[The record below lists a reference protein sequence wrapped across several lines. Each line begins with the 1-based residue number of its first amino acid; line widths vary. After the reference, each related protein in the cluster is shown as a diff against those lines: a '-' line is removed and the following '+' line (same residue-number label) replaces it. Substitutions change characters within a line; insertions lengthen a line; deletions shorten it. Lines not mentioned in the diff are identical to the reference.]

1 MKAHVLSRR
10 NRAVGFAIAVSI
22 IMLGAAALASA
33 GAALAPMSPPGGASA
48 SSTTT
53 TLPAS
58 FAGSSSG
65 QTYTVSLVGSSVAVG
80 SFPSPTPS
88 QAAQGSAASAG
99 SSFLEPF
106 ASDLTISVAPTSEG
120 PYDVGEAAG
129 TLTATL
135 DFTGSGTVAVE
146 WWSSTTSATCGD
158 SSYADTGTSGLTLI
172 PDTSASGATYYCA
185 IATETGGLG
194 SIADSN
200 SVDIIVNADPA
211 VSVTPVGPLTYD
223 VGQSA
228 SPGLTA
234 TVDYSGPNTVAV
246 EWWASTSSSTCGD
259 MSYTDTAISG
269 DSFTPN
275 TAASGTTY
283 YCAIA
288 TETGGAGTVADSNSV
303 EITVNADPT
312 VSVAPVG
319 PLTYDVGQSASPG
332 LTATV
337 TYSGSNTVSVEWWS
351 STSSAVCGD
360 LSYTDTGTSGLT
372 LVPDTSAPGTTY
384 YCAIATET
392 GGAGTVADS
401 NSVEITVNADPTVSV
416 TPTGPLSYDVGQTAG
431 TLTASV
437 AYLGSNTVSVE
448 WYSSGI
454 STCNAGSTDT
464 THSGL
469 TFTPSTVSTGTTYYC
484 AVVSDSGVP
493 GYSSPSNALGVT
505 VNPALVAGGVTPDSP
520 TYDVGQTATLAVN
533 PSAGTS
539 PYSYQ
544 WYSSAAGT
552 GACDL
557 GVSISGATDS
567 TYGAPTGSAGTTYYC
582 YVVTDSATT
591 PTSIGSTWDKVTVNS
606 ALVAGGVTPGT
617 PAYDVG
623 QTATLT
629 SHPSL
634 GTIPYTYQWYSS
646 AAGTGACDLG
656 ASISGATDS
665 TYGAPTGSAGTT
677 YYCYVVTDSASTP
690 TSIGSGWD
698 LVTVNQAL
706 AAGAVTPGSPT
717 YDVGQTATL
726 ASHASSGTGSYT
738 YQWYS
743 SATGSGACD
752 AGTSISGA
760 TGNTYGAPTGSA
772 GTTYYCYVV
781 TDSATT
787 PTSAESAWDLVTV
800 NQALAAGAVTPGSPT
815 YDVGQTATLTS
826 HASLG
831 TTSYSYQWY
840 SSTTGAG
847 ICSSGSPITGATN
860 SAFGPPTGSAGT
872 TYYCYVVTDSAS
884 TPTSIGSGWDL
895 VTVNQALA
903 AGAVTPGSPTYDVGQ
918 TATLTSHPSLGT
930 IPYTYQWYSSA
941 TGSVACNAGTSISG
955 ATGNTY
961 GAPTGSA
968 GTTYYCY
975 VVTDSATTPT
985 SIGSTWDKVTVNSAL
1000 AKPGAPTPSATTMDA
1015 DQPLWVNGTIP
1026 LTGTSPYSWQW
1037 LVEVD
1042 GAGGYAP
1049 TTQCVVNGG
1058 TGAAG
1063 GTLETC
1069 WIPGNTLTAST
1080 FYNFELKVTDAAT
1093 APVTVTSTTSAAV
1106 TTSSA
1111 LTAGTP
1117 SPAFAIL
1124 DNGQSVTLTA
1134 NPSGGSIPYTNYTW
1148 YSTVSSATAATT
1160 CGSGGWGTWV
1170 QFGPSATYLTSP
1182 TSTSYYCYVVTD
1194 TNFDTA
1200 ASATADVAVNSTLT
1214 APTSPTVTATALD
1227 VDQALTATTTLP
1239 STGTPDYSWQWLV
1252 SVNGGAYGNATQCA
1266 GNNGTGADA
1275 GDTETCAIAA
1285 NTLAVG
1291 ATYAFELQLTDNATL
1306 PETTTSLPS
1315 STVTVSSALTA
1326 PAAPTPS
1333 GTKLDVNQVLT
1344 VTGKTPTSGS
1354 PTYTW
1359 QWLISINGAAYS
1371 AASQCSVN
1379 GGAGAVGGATE
1390 TCRIVASTLAVGDTY
1405 SFELMVTDS
1414 ADSQETATSL
1424 ASSMVAVS
1432 SALTSPGA
1440 PSASATALDA
1450 DQALTVTGKLPSTG
1464 TPTYAWQWLISVNGG
1479 AYVDATQCLVNSGS
1493 GASVG
1498 ATETC
1503 TVAGNLLTAGATY
1516 SFELKV
1522 TDSASTPQMQASLA
1536 SATVTV
1542 SSALSG
1548 PATPAVSATALDV
1561 DQVLTVTGAI
1571 PSTGT
1576 SPYSWQWMVSVNG
1589 GAYADATQCV
1599 VNNGSGAS
1607 GGAPE
1612 TCSIVASTL
1621 IAKDTYTFQLQ
1632 VTDSASTP
1640 EVTTST
1646 AGPTVVVRSALTAPG
1661 APAVSST
1668 ALDVNQVFKGTAVV
1682 PSTGTSPY
1690 SWQWLI
1696 SINGTAYT
1704 DAKQCAVESGGGATG
1719 GATVTCS
1726 IEANVLIVGAT
1737 YTLELRVTDSASTP
1751 ETMPSLVSLTV
1762 TVSPALTAVPP
1773 TPTSPAIDSGQ
1784 SITLSANPSGGS
1796 GAYTYQWYSGS
1807 TATACLALG
1816 SPITT
1821 GTSATY
1827 SASPTTTTYYC
1838 YAVTDSATM
1847 PETQPSSGSLPVTV
1861 NSALTAPSAPAVSAT
1876 SLNVNQALTMTA
1888 TIPLTGTPTYS
1899 WQWLVSVNGGGY
1911 APATQ
1916 CAANGGSGA
1925 TGGTTE
1931 TCSISANTL
1940 TVGDTYGFELRVT
1953 DSATSPSTQTSS
1965 ATSAVTVTSPPSSSL
1980 PTWVIY
1986 VGIALGLV
1994 VIVLVLGAVGMRRRR
2009 PRPGASPP
2017 MQAWQEE
2024 PTPPSGVGT
2033 AGPAYLETPE
2043 DIGHVP
2049 PGGFTVSP
2057 GGTASVATVPPAAE
2071 AEPDIDVLMSE
2082 LDRISVDILNKT
2094 TKKGKGGQGEE
2105 PPGEDD
2111 TSS

>member
-448 WYSSGI
+448 WWSSTSSAVCGDLSYTDTGTSGLTLVPDTSAPGTTYYCAIATETGGAGTVADSNSVEITVNADPTVSVAPVGPLTYDVGQSASPGLTATVTYSGSNTVSVEWWSSTSSAVCGDLSYTDTGTSGLTLVPDTSAPGTTYYCAIATETGGAGTVADSNSVEITVNADPTVSVAPVGPLTYDVGQSASPGLTATVTYSGSNTVSVEWWSSTSSAVCGDLSYTDTGTSGLTLVPDTSAPGTTYYCAIATETGGAGTVADSNSVEITVNADPTVSVTPTGPLSYDVGQTAGTLTASVAYLGSNTVSVEWYSSGI

-557 GVSISGATDS
+557 GVSISGATDSTYGAPTGSAGTTYYCYVVTDSATTPTSIGSTWDKVTVNSALVAGGVTPGTPAYDVGQTATLTSHPSLGTIPYTYQWYSSAAGTGACDLGASISGATDS

-975 VVTDSATTPT
+975 VVTDSASTPTSIGSGWDLVTVNQALAAGAVTPGSPTYDVGQTATLTSHPSLGTIPYTYQWYSSAAGTGACDLGASISGATGNTYGAPTGSAGTTYYCYVVTDSATTPT

-1000 AKPGAPTPSATTMDA
+1000 VAGGVTPGTPAYDVGQTATLTSH
-1015 DQPLWVNGTIP
+1015 PSLGTIP
-1026 LTGTSPYSWQW
+1026 
-1037 LVEVD
+1037 
-1042 GAGGYAP
+1042 
-1049 TTQCVVNGG
+1049 
-1058 TGAAG
+1058 
-1063 GTLETC
+1063 
-1069 WIPGNTLTAST
+1069 
-1080 FYNFELKVTDAAT
+1080 
-1093 APVTVTSTTSAAV
+1093 
-1106 TTSSA
+1106 
-1111 LTAGTP
+1111 
-1117 SPAFAIL
+1117 
-1124 DNGQSVTLTA
+1124 
-1134 NPSGGSIPYTNYTW
+1134 
-1148 YSTVSSATAATT
+1148 
-1160 CGSGGWGTWV
+1160 
-1170 QFGPSATYLTSP
+1170 
-1182 TSTSYYCYVVTD
+1182 
-1194 TNFDTA
+1194 
-1200 ASATADVAVNSTLT
+1200 
-1214 APTSPTVTATALD
+1214 
-1227 VDQALTATTTLP
+1227 
-1239 STGTPDYSWQWLV
+1239 
-1252 SVNGGAYGNATQCA
+1252 
-1266 GNNGTGADA
+1266 
-1275 GDTETCAIAA
+1275 
-1285 NTLAVG
+1285 
-1291 ATYAFELQLTDNATL
+1291 
-1306 PETTTSLPS
+1306 
-1315 STVTVSSALTA
+1315 
-1326 PAAPTPS
+1326 
-1333 GTKLDVNQVLT
+1333 
-1344 VTGKTPTSGS
+1344 
-1354 PTYTW
+1354 
-1359 QWLISINGAAYS
+1359 
-1371 AASQCSVN
+1371 
-1379 GGAGAVGGATE
+1379 
-1390 TCRIVASTLAVGDTY
+1390 
-1405 SFELMVTDS
+1405 
-1414 ADSQETATSL
+1414 
-1424 ASSMVAVS
+1424 
-1432 SALTSPGA
+1432 
-1440 PSASATALDA
+1440 
-1450 DQALTVTGKLPSTG
+1450 
-1464 TPTYAWQWLISVNGG
+1464 
-1479 AYVDATQCLVNSGS
+1479 
-1493 GASVG
+1493 
-1498 ATETC
+1498 
-1503 TVAGNLLTAGATY
+1503 
-1516 SFELKV
+1516 
-1522 TDSASTPQMQASLA
+1522 
-1536 SATVTV
+1536 
-1542 SSALSG
+1542 
-1548 PATPAVSATALDV
+1548 
-1561 DQVLTVTGAI
+1561 
-1571 PSTGT
+1571 
-1576 SPYSWQWMVSVNG
+1576 
-1589 GAYADATQCV
+1589 
-1599 VNNGSGAS
+1599 
-1607 GGAPE
+1607 
-1612 TCSIVASTL
+1612 
-1621 IAKDTYTFQLQ
+1621 
-1632 VTDSASTP
+1632 
-1640 EVTTST
+1640 
-1646 AGPTVVVRSALTAPG
+1646 
-1661 APAVSST
+1661 
-1668 ALDVNQVFKGTAVV
+1668 
-1682 PSTGTSPY
+1682 
-1690 SWQWLI
+1690 
-1696 SINGTAYT
+1696 
-1704 DAKQCAVESGGGATG
+1704 
-1719 GATVTCS
+1719 
-1726 IEANVLIVGAT
+1726 
-1737 YTLELRVTDSASTP
+1737 
-1751 ETMPSLVSLTV
+1751 
-1762 TVSPALTAVPP
+1762 
-1773 TPTSPAIDSGQ
+1773 
-1784 SITLSANPSGGS
+1784 
-1796 GAYTYQWYSGS
+1796 YTYQWYSSAIGS
-1807 TATACLALG
+1807 VACNA
-1816 SPITT
+1816 
-1821 GTSATY
+1821 GTS
-1827 SASPTTTTYYC
+1827 
-1838 YAVTDSATM
+1838 
-1847 PETQPSSGSLPVTV
+1847 
-1861 NSALTAPSAPAVSAT
+1861 
-1876 SLNVNQALTMTA
+1876 
-1888 TIPLTGTPTYS
+1888 ITG
-1899 WQWLVSVNGGGY
+1899 
-1911 APATQ
+1911 
-1916 CAANGGSGA
+1916 
-1925 TGGTTE
+1925 
-1931 TCSISANTL
+1931 
-1940 TVGDTYGFELRVT
+1940 
-1953 DSATSPSTQTSS
+1953 
-1965 ATSAVTVTSPPSSSL
+1965 ATSAHVRSADGVRWHDVLLLRGDGQCFHTYLNWIRVGSSS
-1980 PTWVIY
+1980 
-1986 VGIALGLV
+1986 
-1994 VIVLVLGAVGMRRRR
+1994 
-2009 PRPGASPP
+2009 
-2017 MQAWQEE
+2017 Q
-2024 PTPPSGVGT
+2024 
-2033 AGPAYLETPE
+2033 
-2043 DIGHVP
+2043 
-2049 PGGFTVSP
+2049 
-2057 GGTASVATVPPAAE
+2057 
-2071 AEPDIDVLMSE
+2071 
-2082 LDRISVDILNKT
+2082 
-2094 TKKGKGGQGEE
+2094 
-2105 PPGEDD
+2105 
-2111 TSS
+2111 

>member
-158 SSYADTGTSGLTLI
+158 SSYADTGTLGLTLI

-275 TAASGTTY
+275 TAASGTTYYCAIATETGGAGTVADSNSVEITVNADPTVSVAPVGPLTYDVGQSASPGLTATVTYSGSNTVSVEWWSSTSSAVCGDLSYTDTGTSGLTLVPDTSAPGTTYYCAIATETGGAGTVADSNSVEITVNADPTVSVTPTGPLSYDVGQTAGTLTASVAYLGSNTVSVEWWSSTSSAVCGDLSYTDTGTSGLTLVPDTSAPGTTY

-677 YYCYVVTDSASTP
+677 YYCYVVTDSATTPTSIGSTWDKVTVNSALVAGGVTPGTPAYDVGQTATLTSHPSLGTIPYTYQWYSSAAGTGACDLGASISGATDSTYGAPTGSAGTTYYCYVVTDSASTP

-717 YDVGQTATL
+717 YDVSQTATL

-975 VVTDSATTPT
+975 VVTDSASTPTSIGSGWDLVTVNQALAAGAVTPGSPTYDVGQTATLTSHPSLGTIPYTYQWYSSAAGTGACDLGASISGATGNTYGAPTGSAGTTYYCYVVTDSATTPT
-985 SIGSTWDKVTVNSAL
+985 SIGSAWDKVTVNSAH
-1000 AKPGAPTPSATTMDA
+1000 
-1015 DQPLWVNGTIP
+1015 
-1026 LTGTSPYSWQW
+1026 
-1037 LVEVD
+1037 
-1042 GAGGYAP
+1042 
-1049 TTQCVVNGG
+1049 
-1058 TGAAG
+1058 
-1063 GTLETC
+1063 
-1069 WIPGNTLTAST
+1069 
-1080 FYNFELKVTDAAT
+1080 
-1093 APVTVTSTTSAAV
+1093 
-1106 TTSSA
+1106 
-1111 LTAGTP
+1111 
-1117 SPAFAIL
+1117 
-1124 DNGQSVTLTA
+1124 
-1134 NPSGGSIPYTNYTW
+1134 
-1148 YSTVSSATAATT
+1148 
-1160 CGSGGWGTWV
+1160 
-1170 QFGPSATYLTSP
+1170 
-1182 TSTSYYCYVVTD
+1182 
-1194 TNFDTA
+1194 
-1200 ASATADVAVNSTLT
+1200 
-1214 APTSPTVTATALD
+1214 
-1227 VDQALTATTTLP
+1227 
-1239 STGTPDYSWQWLV
+1239 
-1252 SVNGGAYGNATQCA
+1252 
-1266 GNNGTGADA
+1266 
-1275 GDTETCAIAA
+1275 
-1285 NTLAVG
+1285 
-1291 ATYAFELQLTDNATL
+1291 
-1306 PETTTSLPS
+1306 
-1315 STVTVSSALTA
+1315 
-1326 PAAPTPS
+1326 
-1333 GTKLDVNQVLT
+1333 
-1344 VTGKTPTSGS
+1344 
-1354 PTYTW
+1354 
-1359 QWLISINGAAYS
+1359 
-1371 AASQCSVN
+1371 
-1379 GGAGAVGGATE
+1379 
-1390 TCRIVASTLAVGDTY
+1390 
-1405 SFELMVTDS
+1405 
-1414 ADSQETATSL
+1414 
-1424 ASSMVAVS
+1424 
-1432 SALTSPGA
+1432 
-1440 PSASATALDA
+1440 
-1450 DQALTVTGKLPSTG
+1450 
-1464 TPTYAWQWLISVNGG
+1464 
-1479 AYVDATQCLVNSGS
+1479 
-1493 GASVG
+1493 
-1498 ATETC
+1498 
-1503 TVAGNLLTAGATY
+1503 
-1516 SFELKV
+1516 
-1522 TDSASTPQMQASLA
+1522 
-1536 SATVTV
+1536 
-1542 SSALSG
+1542 
-1548 PATPAVSATALDV
+1548 
-1561 DQVLTVTGAI
+1561 
-1571 PSTGT
+1571 
-1576 SPYSWQWMVSVNG
+1576 
-1589 GAYADATQCV
+1589 
-1599 VNNGSGAS
+1599 
-1607 GGAPE
+1607 
-1612 TCSIVASTL
+1612 
-1621 IAKDTYTFQLQ
+1621 
-1632 VTDSASTP
+1632 
-1640 EVTTST
+1640 
-1646 AGPTVVVRSALTAPG
+1646 
-1661 APAVSST
+1661 
-1668 ALDVNQVFKGTAVV
+1668 
-1682 PSTGTSPY
+1682 
-1690 SWQWLI
+1690 
-1696 SINGTAYT
+1696 
-1704 DAKQCAVESGGGATG
+1704 
-1719 GATVTCS
+1719 
-1726 IEANVLIVGAT
+1726 
-1737 YTLELRVTDSASTP
+1737 
-1751 ETMPSLVSLTV
+1751 
-1762 TVSPALTAVPP
+1762 
-1773 TPTSPAIDSGQ
+1773 
-1784 SITLSANPSGGS
+1784 
-1796 GAYTYQWYSGS
+1796 
-1807 TATACLALG
+1807 
-1816 SPITT
+1816 
-1821 GTSATY
+1821 
-1827 SASPTTTTYYC
+1827 
-1838 YAVTDSATM
+1838 
-1847 PETQPSSGSLPVTV
+1847 
-1861 NSALTAPSAPAVSAT
+1861 
-1876 SLNVNQALTMTA
+1876 
-1888 TIPLTGTPTYS
+1888 
-1899 WQWLVSVNGGGY
+1899 
-1911 APATQ
+1911 
-1916 CAANGGSGA
+1916 
-1925 TGGTTE
+1925 
-1931 TCSISANTL
+1931 
-1940 TVGDTYGFELRVT
+1940 
-1953 DSATSPSTQTSS
+1953 
-1965 ATSAVTVTSPPSSSL
+1965 
-1980 PTWVIY
+1980 
-1986 VGIALGLV
+1986 
-1994 VIVLVLGAVGMRRRR
+1994 RRR
-2009 PRPGASPP
+2009 
-2017 MQAWQEE
+2017 EE
-2024 PTPPSGVGT
+2024 
-2033 AGPAYLETPE
+2033 
-2043 DIGHVP
+2043 
-2049 PGGFTVSP
+2049 
-2057 GGTASVATVPPAAE
+2057 
-2071 AEPDIDVLMSE
+2071 
-2082 LDRISVDILNKT
+2082 
-2094 TKKGKGGQGEE
+2094 
-2105 PPGEDD
+2105 
-2111 TSS
+2111 